1 MKILV
6 VDDSNFVR
14 TLVSKTLQTNFSDLE
29 LRAASNGLEGFNLYQ
44 AEKPDL
50 IVMDLLMPEMN
61 GWELLKL
68 IREKD
73 LDIKVIVLSAD
84 VQKATRDEI
93 KKFGITAFIPKP
105 FNKEKSEQLINLV
118 KEEIRA

>member
-14 TLVSKTLQTNFSDLE
+14 SLVGKTLQINIPL
-29 LRAASNGLEGFNLYQ
+29 LVLLMASNGLEGYNLYRS
-44 AEKPDL
+44 EKPDL

-73 LDIKVIVLSAD
+73 LDIKIIVLSAD

-93 KKFGITAFIPKP
+93 EKFGITAFIPKP
-105 FNKEKSEQLINLV
+105 FNKEKTERLINLV
-118 KEEIRA
+118 KEEFGA